1 MSGSSSRHFAF
12 IDSIRGY
19 AVALVILCHA
29 TYLLPNL
36 PYPVH
41 RLTVL
46 GWHGVQLFFLASTVT
61 LMMSYEHEVKRN
73 GRADIFAFF
82 LRRFFR
88 IAPAYYAMA
97 LFYAIFRP
105 VPPGGFSIG
114 QGLASLAFINAWTPH
129 WMGVT
134 PSDWNVVPGNW
145 SIGVE
150 FSFYAL
156 FPFLAPFM
164 TSLRR
169 ACALLAASMVVAAIV
184 NPLFWPS
191 LRASLGEVPA
201 NNFLYYWF
209 PSQFSVF
216 AMGFCVYHAIR
227 WAHAGNILQPR
238 HGNAVAI
245 VGLLLFASTAYLP
258 LGKWLSWQDTTIP
271 TFLYASIGL
280 SVFVFSLSRARFGLL
295 VNAVMGLVGRVSFS
309 AYLSHFAV
317 LDLIQRAE
325 WLHKPLAIDGYGA
338 IAAFLLLML
347 IVYPVVIGI
356 SWIMYRVIEIPMI
369 NLGKSLIAR
378 RRVALSRA
386 AA

>member
-145 SIGVE
+145 SIG
-150 FSFYAL
+150 
-156 FPFLAPFM
+156 
-164 TSLRR
+164 
-169 ACALLAASMVVAAIV
+169 
-184 NPLFWPS
+184 
-191 LRASLGEVPA
+191 
-201 NNFLYYWF
+201 
-209 PSQFSVF
+209 
-216 AMGFCVYHAIR
+216 
-227 WAHAGNILQPR
+227 
-238 HGNAVAI
+238 
-245 VGLLLFASTAYLP
+245 
-258 LGKWLSWQDTTIP
+258 
-271 TFLYASIGL
+271 L
-280 SVFVFSLSRARFGLL
+280 SVFVVALSRARFGLL
-295 VNAVMGLVGRVSFS
+295 VNPVMGLVGRVSFS